1 MLRPSRL
8 CVIVAV
14 ASLLAACTTWNPET
28 QPKQSVGTVL
38 GAIGGGLLGSQ
49 IGGGRGKL
57 AATAAGTLLGAWLG
71 SEVGASLDRAD
82 RLYLEQATYSA
93 LEHNPTGTAS
103 TWNNPDSGHYGSVT
117 PIRTYKTAAEDCR
130 EYEQHIIIEDH
141 EQVGYGTACRQ
152 PDGRWKI
159 L

>member
-1 MLRPSRL
+1 MSRPSL
-8 CVIVAV
+8 LVVIVAV
-14 ASLLAACTTWNPET
+14 ASLLAACTNWNPET
-28 QPKQSVGTVL
+28 QPKQSAGTVL

-57 AATAAGTLLGAWLG
+57 AATATGTLLGAWVG

-82 RLYLEQATYSA
+82 RLYLQQATYSA
-93 LEHNPTGTAS
+93 LEYNQTGTAS

-117 PIRTYKTAAEDCR
+117 PLRTYKTASEDCR
-130 EYEQHIIIEDH
+130 EYEQHIIIEGRD
-141 EQVGYGTACRQ
+141 EIGYGTACRQ

-159 L
+159 I

>member
-1 MLRPSRL
+1 MFRTSRL
-8 CVIVAV
+8 VVVATT
-14 ASLLAACTTWNPET
+14 ASLLVGCTTWNPET

-57 AATAAGTLLGAWLG
+57 AATAAGTLLGAWVG
-71 SEVGASLDRAD
+71 GEVGASLDKAD
-82 RLYLEQATYSA
+82 RLYLQQATYSA

-103 TWNNPDSGHYGSVT
+103 TWRNPDTRHYGSVT
-117 PIRTYKTAAEDCR
+117 PLRTYKTASEDCR
-130 EYEQHIIIEDH
+130 EYEQRIIIDDQ
-141 EQVGYGTACRQ
+141 EQIGYGTACRE
-152 PDGRWKI
+152 PDGRWRI